1 MIFLVLA
8 GWLYLILDV
17 ILLLVVIE
25 DIRDMVKK
33 ISEKSSPIVGV
44 FLGVLLSLLI
54 PWLGIIAL
62 IWYGYTLIFKETES
76 KEEES

>member
-1 MIFLVLA
+1 MILLILA
-8 GWLYLILDV
+8 IWLYLILDV

-33 ISEKSSPIVGV
+33 ISEKTSPIIGV
-44 FLGVLLSLLI
+44 FLGGLLSLFI

-62 IWYGYTLIFKETES
+62 IWYGCTLIFKETES
-76 KEEES
+76 NEDE

>member
-17 ILLLVVIE
+17 ILLLIVIE
-25 DIRDMVKK
+25 DVRDMVKK
-33 ISEKSSPIVGV
+33 ISEKTSPVIGV

-54 PWLGIIAL
+54 PWVGIIAL
-62 IWYGYTLIFKETES
+62 VWYGSTLIFKETES
-76 KEEES
+76 KEDE